1 MIDKR
6 LEQGIKNLQEIDGEA
21 GERVIESLETIAPNV
36 GRYILEFAF
45 GDIYNSD
52 TLSFREREIV
62 TITSLLTQGDT
73 KNQLMVHINGSLNVG
88 ITEEEI
94 IEIFTHCIPYVGF
107 PRVLNAITSAK
118 EVLNL
123 EITHQRDC
131 DHQFFT
137 SY

>member
-107 PRVLNAITSAK
+107 PRVHNAITSAK
-118 EVLNL
+118 EVFESRN
-123 EITHQRDC
+123 HA
-131 DHQFFT
+131 
-137 SY
+137 SA

>member
-118 EVLNL
+118 EVFESRNH
-123 EITHQRDC
+123 E
-131 DHQFFT
+131 
-137 SY
+137 SA

>member
-1 MIDKR
+1 M
-6 LEQGIKNLQEIDGEA
+6 
-21 GERVIESLETIAPNV
+21 IESLETIAPDV

-45 GDIYNSD
+45 GDIYNKD

-62 TITSLLTQGDT
+62 TITSLLPQGDT

-107 PRVLNAITSAK
+107 QRVLNEIKSAK
-118 EVLNL
+118 EVFASRNSTLA
-123 EITHQRDC
+123 
-131 DHQFFT
+131 
-137 SY
+137 

>member
-94 IEIFTHCIPYVGF
+94 IEIFTRGKP
-107 PRVLNAITSAK
+107 T
-118 EVLNL
+118 
-123 EITHQRDC
+123 
-131 DHQFFT
+131 
-137 SY
+137 

>member
-1 MIDKR
+1 MSDKR
-6 LEQGIKNLQEIDGEA
+6 LEQGIKNLKEIDGEA
-21 GERVIESLETIAPNV
+21 GERVIENLENIAPDV

-45 GDIYNSD
+45 GDIYNKD
-52 TLSFREREIV
+52 TLSFREREII

-118 EVLNL
+118 EVFDARN
-123 EITHQRDC
+123 RD
-131 DHQFFT
+131 
-137 SY
+137 SSSL

>member
-1 MIDKR
+1 MSDKR
-6 LEQGIKNLQEIDGEA
+6 LEQGIKNLKEIDGEA
-21 GERVIESLETIAPNV
+21 GERVIESLESIAPDV

-45 GDIYNSD
+45 GDIYNKD
-52 TLSFREREIV
+52 TLSFREREII

-118 EVLNL
+118 EVFDARN
-123 EITHQRDC
+123 RD
-131 DHQFFT
+131 
-137 SY
+137 SSSL

>member
-1 MIDKR
+1 MTDKR

-21 GERVIESLETIAPNV
+21 GERVIESLETIAPDV
-36 GRYILEFAF
+36 GRYILEIAF
-45 GDIYNSD
+45 GDIYNKD

-118 EVLNL
+118 EVFASRNSTLA
-123 EITHQRDC
+123 
-131 DHQFFT
+131 
-137 SY
+137 

>member
-1 MIDKR
+1 MTDKR

-73 KNQLMVHINGSLNVG
+73 KNQLMVHINGALNVG

-118 EVLNL
+118 EVFESRNRNL
-123 EITHQRDC
+123 A
-131 DHQFFT
+131 
-137 SY
+137 

>member
-21 GERVIESLETIAPNV
+21 GERVIESLETIAPDV

-45 GDIYNSD
+45 GDIYNKD

-118 EVLNL
+118 EVFASRNSTLA
-123 EITHQRDC
+123 
-131 DHQFFT
+131 
-137 SY
+137 

>member
-1 MIDKR
+1 MTDKR
-6 LEQGIKNLQEIDGEA
+6 LEQVIKNLQEIDGEA
-21 GERVIESLETIAPNV
+21 GERVIESLETIAPDV

-45 GDIYNSD
+45 GDIYNKD

-118 EVLNL
+118 EVFASRNSTLA
-123 EITHQRDC
+123 
-131 DHQFFT
+131 
-137 SY
+137 

>member
-1 MIDKR
+1 MTDKR

-21 GERVIESLETIAPNV
+21 GERVIESLETIAPDV

-45 GDIYNSD
+45 GDIYNKD

-94 IEIFTHCIPYVGF
+94 SEIFTHCIPYVGF

-118 EVLNL
+118 EVFASRNSTLA
-123 EITHQRDC
+123 
-131 DHQFFT
+131 
-137 SY
+137 

>member
-1 MIDKR
+1 MSDKR

-118 EVLNL
+118 EVFESRNRNL
-123 EITHQRDC
+123 A
-131 DHQFFT
+131 
-137 SY
+137 

>member
-1 MIDKR
+1 MSDKR

-94 IEIFTHCIPYVGF
+94 IEIFTHCIPYAGF

-118 EVLNL
+118 EVFESRNRNL
-123 EITHQRDC
+123 A
-131 DHQFFT
+131 
-137 SY
+137 

>member
-1 MIDKR
+1 MTDKR

-45 GDIYNSD
+45 GDIYNKD

-118 EVLNL
+118 EVFASRNSTLA
-123 EITHQRDC
+123 
-131 DHQFFT
+131 
-137 SY
+137 

>member
-1 MIDKR
+1 MTDKR

-21 GERVIESLETIAPNV
+21 GERVIESLETIAPDV

-45 GDIYNSD
+45 GDIYNKD

-118 EVLNL
+118 EVFASRNSTLA
-123 EITHQRDC
+123 
-131 DHQFFT
+131 
-137 SY
+137 

>member
-1 MIDKR
+1 MTDKR

-21 GERVIESLETIAPNV
+21 GERVIESLETIAPDV

-45 GDIYNSD
+45 GDIYNKD

-94 IEIFTHCIPYVGF
+94 IEIFTHCIPYVGV

-118 EVLNL
+118 EVFASRNSTLA
-123 EITHQRDC
+123 
-131 DHQFFT
+131 
-137 SY
+137 

>member
-1 MIDKR
+1 M
-6 LEQGIKNLQEIDGEA
+6 
-21 GERVIESLETIAPNV
+21 IESLETIAPNV

-107 PRVLNAITSAK
+107 PRVLNAITRAK
-118 EVLNL
+118 EVFESRN
-123 EITHQRDC
+123 HA
-131 DHQFFT
+131 
-137 SY
+137 SA

>member
-1 MIDKR
+1 MTDKR

-21 GERVIESLETIAPNV
+21 GERVIESLETIAPDV

-45 GDIYNSD
+45 GDIYNKD

-73 KNQLMVHINGSLNVG
+73 KNQLMLHINGSLNVG

-118 EVLNL
+118 EVFASRNSTLA
-123 EITHQRDC
+123 
-131 DHQFFT
+131 
-137 SY
+137 

>member
-1 MIDKR
+1 MTDKR

-21 GERVIESLETIAPNV
+21 GERVIESLETIAPDV

-45 GDIYNSD
+45 GDIYNKD
-52 TLSFREREIV
+52 TLSIREREIV

-118 EVLNL
+118 EVFASRNSTLA
-123 EITHQRDC
+123 
-131 DHQFFT
+131 
-137 SY
+137 